1 MLQNENEHLV
11 RLSDEWAFI
20 EQYTD
25 LLKVRFPLGFSI
37 EQRIG
42 EEQKSRFVVQCSLQ
56 VLIENAFKHNI
67 VRAEQPLNISIFTE
81 NDYIIVRNNLQPKAS
96 SSESTKV
103 GLKSVS
109 KQYIA
114 AIGKDIAI
122 TQTETIFELKLP
134 LI

>member
-11 RLSDEWAFI
+11 RLSEELAFI
-20 EQYTD
+20 DQYTD

-37 EQRIG
+37 EQRIDESYRG
-42 EEQKSRFVVQCSLQ
+42 RLVVQCSLQ

-67 VRAEQPLNISIFTE
+67 VRAEQPLHISIITE
-81 NDYIIVRNNLQPKAS
+81 NDQIIVRNNLQPKAS
-96 SSESTKV
+96 SEESTKV
-103 GLKSVS
+103 GLKSIS

-114 AIGKDIAI
+114 AIGKDIVI
-122 TQTETIFELKLP
+122 TRTDSFFEVKLP